1 MMKTMPATI
10 QGRYVAQTKKE
21 WKAFEADD
29 GKSVDAGSSTTLH
42 VVSDAGQLYSIR
54 ANNFSRQIDEL
65 TFATPVVVDCE
76 ARPYRGELAFTALS
90 LNVVASKS

>member
-1 MMKTMPATI
+1 MKTMPATI

-21 WKAFEADD
+21 WNAFEASD
-29 GKSVDAGSSTTLH
+29 GKAVEAGRSITLH

-54 ANNFSRQIDEL
+54 ANSFAREIDQL

-90 LNVVASKS
+90 LNVVAAKS